1 MLVAIIIISVFLKI
15 LRTDYLFIPFFIL
28 FQEGGGEREIEAL
41 MKRKNH

>member
-15 LRTDYLFIPFFIL
+15 LRTDYLFIPFFL